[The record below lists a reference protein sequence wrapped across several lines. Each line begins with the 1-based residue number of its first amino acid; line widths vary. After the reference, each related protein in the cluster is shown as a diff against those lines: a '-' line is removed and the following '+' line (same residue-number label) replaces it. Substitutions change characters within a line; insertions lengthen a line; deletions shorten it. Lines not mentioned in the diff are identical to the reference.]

1 MPVRRDCVSEKVPF
15 FRSTAFTNLVA
26 VAFLFILCYTVQDIE
41 SLSDWS
47 WWDCSCVCMAGI
59 VCSLVKFFW
68 LCGERVR
75 TGRWYEEKRGRKWA
89 DAFGVGLMILI
100 LGIVVVLRPKL
111 DGPRETIDGV
121 TWRYVVKDGH
131 AVIERKRKYCDRPAI
146 SVTTS
151 GALEIPA
158 KIGGYRVVGVGRDA
172 FYGCRKLTSVTI
184 PESVRYLD
192 WESFKNCRALRK
204 VIVRGDLRWMGDAFG
219 GCGELKEF
227 VVDPENKYLQS
238 VDGMLLNKAG
248 TRLLVG
254 SGEDVKIPEGV
265 SCIDSFA
272 FARRDDLKSVA
283 IPNSVTNIGLFA
295 FYKCKNLAAVAI
307 PKSLTE
313 VSGCPFLDA
322 NIRTVYVAK
331 GDVER
336 VKSMAEDLGI
346 RLNSEKTNFGSNEVK
361 FVECDEFPA
370 SRGE

>member
-1 MPVRRDCVSEKVPF
+1 MSEKVTF
-15 FRSTAFTNLVA
+15 LRSTAFENLAVA
-26 VAFLFILCYTVQDIE
+26 AFLFVLCYILQDID

-47 WWDCSCVCMAGI
+47 SKWSGGNII
-59 VCSLVKFFW
+59 VGGWVVKFFW
-68 LCGERVR
+68 LCGKRVC
-75 TGRWYEEKRGRKWA
+75 TGRWHEEKKWGGKWRNA
-89 DAFGVGLMILI
+89 YTWGFAILI
-100 LGIVVVLRPKL
+100 LGIVIVFRPKIL
-111 DGPRETIDGV
+111 GPRETIDGV
-121 TWRYVVKDGH
+121 TWRYVVKDGK
-131 AVIERKRKYCDRPAI
+131 AVIEHSKRNFFNNRPAI

-158 KIGGYRVVGVGRDA
+158 KLGGYRVVGVGQDA
-172 FYGCRKLTSVTI
+172 FYGCKKLTSVTI

-192 WESFKNCRALRK
+192 GGSFINCRSLRTI
-204 VIVRGDLRWMGDAFG
+204 VIKGDLCWIGDAFR

-227 VVDPENKYLQS
+227 VVAPGNTYLQS

-283 IPNSVTNIGLFA
+283 IPNSVTNIGVFA

-336 VKSMAEDLGI
+336 VKSIAEDLGI

-361 FVECDEFPA
+361 FVECDEFPS